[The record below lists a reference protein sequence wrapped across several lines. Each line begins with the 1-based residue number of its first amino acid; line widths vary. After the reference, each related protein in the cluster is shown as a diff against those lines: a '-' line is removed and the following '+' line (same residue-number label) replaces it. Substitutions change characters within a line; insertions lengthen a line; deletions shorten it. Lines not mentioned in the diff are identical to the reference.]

1 MDNLAPIAL
10 FVYNRPGHTRWT
22 IEALQKN
29 ILASDSDLIIFS
41 DGPKDAAGSKQ
52 SVLAVR
58 AYLKTIQ
65 GFKSVKIMEREKNQG
80 LAKSIIAGV
89 TSVVGEFGK
98 VIILEDDMVSSQYFL
113 QYMNEA
119 LGLYEKEDDVISI
132 HGYIYPVKGILPET
146 FFLKGADCWGWATWK
161 RGWDLFEP
169 DGKKLLRELKE
180 RNLTKEFDFSG
191 SYPYT
196 KMLKDQI
203 AGRNNSWAIRWYAS
217 AFLKNKLTL
226 YPGKS
231 LIYNTGFDG
240 SGTHCGSDN
249 GLSWNSEVGDA
260 KIEVK
265 KIDAIESLKP
275 RSMVIDFFEMQNN
288 FFIKGFKYLKIIL
301 KYVFR
306 N

>member
-180 RNLTKEFDFSG
+180 TNLTKEFDFSG